1 MAHDMLFFED
11 RRSGAQRGILENTS
25 ARGLSECPFAF
36 PPLVDQGA
44 LRLASPALPRES
56 YLDMRISLGNRRSA
70 VRPLFRSRQNSQA
83 RTISPCTSIPAWRS
97 NLTTASPFI
106 REASKRTRTVRS
118 FSLN

>member
-36 PPLVDQGA
+36 TPLVDQGA

-56 YLDMRISLGNRRSA
+56 SLDMRISWETGG
-70 VRPLFRSRQNSQA
+70 VLFDPSSTSRQNSQA

-106 REASKRTRTVRS
+106 REASKRAPPSALSR
-118 FSLN
+118 